1 MPQLE
6 PVYEKKGLFKHC
18 ISTISSNVISEAQ
31 GQPQLAVP
39 QQL

>member
-18 ISTISSNVISEAQ
+18 ISMTSPGGISET
-31 GQPQLAVP
+31 
-39 QQL
+39 